1 MAGSIA
7 PTNTKIVIMVA
18 LRNLA
23 LRFPNLLFY
32 KANTGLRQKA
42 VLFKESSTTILV
54 QTQSEVRITGKEVQ
68 RKQKEIIWELL
79 ICNRSIPL
87 FLLICNKQQS
97 PLLSVHSALITWFE
111 RFQFNAVDSRLLV
124 RLSASRKA

>member
-42 VLFKESSTTILV
+42 VCSF
-54 QTQSEVRITGKEVQ
+54 QRI
-68 RKQKEIIWELL
+68 I
-79 ICNRSIPL
+79 NHY
-87 FLLICNKQQS
+87 FS
-97 PLLSVHSALITWFE
+97 PNTE
-111 RFQFNAVDSRLLV
+111 
-124 RLSASRKA
+124 